1 MVLIQFALETGFG
14 GKKGVG
20 RGWAASRLA
29 EFPSLPPDYFWST
42 LGLLELCSQLP

>member
-20 RGWAASRLA
+20 RGWEASRLA
-29 EFPSLPPDYFWST
+29 EFPSLTPDYFWGM
-42 LGLLELCSQLP
+42 LGLLEPCSQLP